1 MTLGENEILVEQTR
15 QLFQAALT
23 SNLVQI
29 GIVAVF
35 YAMFN
40 SILDHDL
47 LFIWCLIVT
56 SVAASRLL
64 LYWLFSRTQEL
75 NDVKPWLRSFTFLS
89 AVAGI
94 AWASFSLFYL
104 VTDDVALKSVFV
116 ILTCGILAAAVP
128 VLAAWS
134 SAYYANTLPQF
145 IVLLAVLLYSQEV
158 VASYIAVALVI
169 YYAMLVSLNRDA
181 NRNILK
187 SLQLQHKNDSLVTK
201 LNDEIQQR
209 EQLIA
214 ERTHDLVTA
223 NHQLLDSESRLHSI
237 IEYSPV
243 GIFYY
248 DITSTLLTVNKHLE
262 EILAAD
268 RDVLIGFNML
278 ENVVDEQM
286 LQAIN
291 LSLSGKVGQYHGR
304 YTSVSGNHTVFLHAE
319 FVPIYSEQGDVS
331 GGVGLF
337 EDITAK
343 EDDTARLTKLSRAVE
358 CSPNAVIIT
367 SANGDIEY
375 ANPKFSL
382 LTGYGVDEVLGKK
395 PTLFHIEPQDSAIY
409 RQIWKTIRSGKEWRG
424 ELQNRTKEGELYWAQ
439 HYIAPITDSEGT
451 ITHYVGIQ
459 EDVTAAK
466 EISKKL
472 SYQASHD
479 ELTGLINRHEFERR
493 LNRVVA
499 TAKKDASQH
508 ALCFL
513 DLDQF
518 KIINDTCGHIA
529 GDELLRQLGG
539 ILSDYLRKRDTLAR
553 LGGDEFAILME
564 HCDYEHATRT
574 ANAVRRLVEQ
584 FQFLW
589 EEHIFSIGVSIGVTE
604 INQKTA
610 SSTEALIHADSA
622 CYAAKDLGRNRVHHY
637 RHNDEQLAKREGEFR
652 WVNKIKQA
660 LAENSFLLYVQPI
673 ISLADV
679 DHGRIYEVLLRLQ
692 GENGEIISPGSFLP
706 AAERYNLSGHID
718 RWVIDH
724 TFLWLTKHLQQL
736 DELDHLAINLSGCSL
751 GDDALLGH
759 IIKQIRAL
767 NIPPE
772 KIKFEITE
780 TAAIANLR
788 DAQVFIK
795 TLSEYGCLFALDDF
809 GSGLSSFA
817 YLKNLPVDALKIDGM
832 FVKDILDDAID
843 EAMVKSI
850 NEIGHIMGMKTI
862 AEFVEN
868 NAIKER
874 LQEMGVDYVQGY
886 AIGKP
891 VPIETVSL
899 QCLNKD

>member
-1 MTLGENEILVEQTR
+1 MTLSSDEVLVEQTN
-15 QLFQAALT
+15 QLFQAALV

-29 GIVAVF
+29 GVVAVF
-35 YAMFN
+35 YAIF
-40 SILDHDL
+40 SGILEHDL
-47 LFIWCLIVT
+47 LLSWCLLVSCI
-56 SVAASRLL
+56 AASRLL
-64 LYWLFSRTQEL
+64 LYWSFNRNESL
-75 NDVKPWLRSFTFLS
+75 NDVRPWLRSFTFLS
-89 AVAGI
+89 AIAGF

-104 VTDDVALKSVFV
+104 IIDDTALKSVV
-116 ILTCGILAAAVP
+116 IIFTCGVLAAAVP
-128 VLAAWS
+128 VLAAWT

-145 IVLLAVLLYSQEV
+145 IVLLSVLVYSQEM
-158 VASYIAVALVI
+158 VATYLAVALVI
-169 YYAMLVSLNRDA
+169 YYAMLISLNRDA

-187 SLQLQHKNDSLVTK
+187 SLHLQFKNDSLVEK
-201 LNDEIQQR
+201 LNDEIEQR

-214 ERTHDLVTA
+214 ERTHDLVNA

-248 DITSTLLTVNKHLE
+248 DETSTLVTVNKHLE
-262 EILAAD
+262 EILTAD
-268 RDVLIGFNML
+268 RDELIGFNML
-278 ENVVDEQM
+278 NNLVDKQM
-286 LQAIN
+286 LEAIKQ
-291 LSLSGKVGQYHGR
+291 SLAGKVGRFHDQ
-304 YTSVSGNHTVFLHAE
+304 YTSVSGNHTFYLHAD
-319 FVPIYSEQGDVS
+319 FVPIYSEEGTVT
-331 GGVGLF
+331 GGVGVF

-343 EDDTARLTKLSRAVE
+343 EDATAKLTKLSRAVE

-382 LTGYGVDEVLGKK
+382 LTGYDTDEVIGQK
-395 PTLFHIEPQDSAIY
+395 PTLFQTEAENSAIY
-409 RQIWKTIRSGKEWRG
+409 RKIWKTISSGKEWRG

-439 HYIAPITDSEGT
+439 HYIAPITDSEGN

-459 EDVTAAK
+459 EDVTEAK

-499 TAKKDASQH
+499 SAKKDSSQH

-529 GDELLRQLGG
+529 GDELLRQLAGS
-539 ILSDYLRKRDTLAR
+539 LREYLRQRDTLAR

-564 HCDYEHATRT
+564 HCDYDHATLT
-574 ANAVRRLVEQ
+574 ANAVRNLVEQ

-637 RHNDEQLAKREGEFR
+637 HRNDEQLAKQEGEFR

-673 ISLADV
+673 ISLSDV
-679 DHGRIYEVLLRLQ
+679 EHGRIYEVLLRLQ
-692 GENGEIISPGSFLP
+692 GDDGEIIPPGSFLP
-706 AAERYNLSGHID
+706 AAERYNLSGRID

-724 TFLWLTKHLQQL
+724 TFLWLKKHLQKM
-736 DELDHLAINLSGCSL
+736 DKLDHLAINLSGCSL

-759 IIKQIRAL
+759 IVKQIQL
-767 NIPPE
+767 YNLPPQ

-795 TLSEYGCLFALDDF
+795 TLSEFGCLFALDDF

-817 YLKNLPVDALKIDGM
+817 YLKNLSVDSLKIDGM

-850 NEIGHIMGMKTI
+850 NDIGHVMGMKTI

-868 NAIKER
+868 DAIKQR

-886 AIGKP
+886 GIGKP
-891 VPIETVSL
+891 VPIETISL
-899 QCLNKD
+899 